1 MSETDT
7 ETMEVERRSQTR
19 DRSIV
24 VAGHRGVELRS
35 LDDFYRFAQYVVS
48 ADMVPPG
55 IKNEAGVLIAIQRGA
70 EVGLLPMQAL
80 QSIYIVNNQPHLFGD
95 APKAIVEASGLLEYC
110 KEYEEGKYP
119 DDSYRWVCK
128 LKRRGRDE
136 RLSTFSIADAKTAQL
151 WEKKSKDGTR
161 PTPWVLYPKRML
173 MWRARGYGLR
183 DEFPDVLKGF
193 PIRELA
199 DDDDAAFARA
209 RPALGSV
216 VEPRFQTTAPSAPA
230 PPEEPKRGRG
240 RPPKPKE
247 PEKPPEQIELPKES
261 LFAGLASPQ
270 RAESE
275 PKQKEKE
282 TATPTPLE
290 LVKSKLEE
298 GGFSKEDFLHLLCHA
313 GLFGTVEQEE
323 ITLGHVVFADVP
335 EASLKSAL
343 DDWENVTMALGQ
355 KVWTQSR

>member
-1 MSETDT
+1 MSETNT
-7 ETMEVERRSQTR
+7 ETPELERRSQTR

-48 ADMVPPG
+48 AEMVPNG

-110 KEYEEGKYP
+110 KEYDEGKYP
-119 DDSYRWVCK
+119 EDSYQWVCK

-151 WEKKSKDGTR
+151 WEKRSKDGGK
-161 PTPWVLYPKRML
+161 PSPWILYPKRML

-193 PIRELA
+193 PIRELS

-209 RPALGSV
+209 RHAVGNV
-216 VEPRFQTTAPSAPA
+216 VEPRFQSVAPPA
-230 PPEEPKRGRG
+230 PPPAEEPKRRG
-240 RPPKPKE
+240 RSPKNPKE
-247 PEKPPEQIELPKES
+247 PEQPELPKPKDS
-261 LFAGLASPQ
+261 LFSGLTSPQ
-270 RAESE
+270 RAEPE
-275 PKQKEKE
+275 PNPKG
-282 TATPTPLE
+282 TTDTLPPTPLE
-290 LVKSKLEE
+290 LVKAWLEE
-298 GGFSKEDFLHLLCHA
+298 GGFSQEDFMHLLCHI
-313 GLFGTVEQEE
+313 GLFGTVEPEE
-323 ITLGHVVFADVP
+323 ISLGHVIFADVP
-335 EASLKSAL
+335 ECFL
-343 DDWENVTMALGQ
+343 
-355 KVWTQSR
+355 